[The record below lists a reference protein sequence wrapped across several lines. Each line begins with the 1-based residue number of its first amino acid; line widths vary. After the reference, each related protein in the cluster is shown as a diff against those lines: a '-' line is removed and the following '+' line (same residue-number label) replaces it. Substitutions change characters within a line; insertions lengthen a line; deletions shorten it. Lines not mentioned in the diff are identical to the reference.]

1 VIVKKWKPVAFSSK
15 TMISSWKIY
24 NNIERKL
31 VAEVSHVYR
40 QRVIEID
47 HKPNP

>member
-1 VIVKKWKPVAFSSK
+1 MIIKKRKLVAFSSE
-15 TMISSWKIY
+15 TMISSGKIY

-40 QRVIEID
+40 QRVIETD

>member
-1 VIVKKWKPVAFSSK
+1 MIIKKRKLVAFSSE
-15 TMISSWKIY
+15 TMISSGKIY

-31 VAEVSHVYR
+31 VAEVSHVNR
-40 QRVIEID
+40 QRVIETD